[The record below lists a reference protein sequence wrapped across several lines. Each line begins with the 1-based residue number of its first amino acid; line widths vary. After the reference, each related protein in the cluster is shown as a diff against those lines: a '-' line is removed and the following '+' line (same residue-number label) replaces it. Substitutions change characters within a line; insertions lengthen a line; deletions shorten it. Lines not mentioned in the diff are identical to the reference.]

1 MKWDQRVNITFSC
14 NGPVKDD
21 GAEREDNT
29 DHKAPDIENGSADQY
44 DDAHKFHGVAKFKA
58 GLGIVGNGD
67 KGHIQHGFGVEPPG
81 LYRIF
86 SQHDTC
92 DNAEGSGK
100 HIWGVYRCQAQT
112 VDGKFKDEKLPDER
126 NITGVRKPDKPEM
139 TDELKELNEEMLAH
153 YQEGRYIVTVQEDKG
168 IPILKQKDGKVYQPI
183 FTDVQE
189 VKKFQNLNK
198 GVTLK
203 TAVVEGSKIPEILSP
218 EAFGVAVN
226 PFGVNLQLQIN
237 RKPAKTK
244 ENKNKTQE

>member
-1 MKWDQRVNITFSC
+1 MQLDELITR
-14 NGPVKDD
+14 P
-21 GAEREDNT
+21 
-29 DHKAPDIENGSADQY
+29 
-44 DDAHKFHGVAKFKA
+44 
-58 GLGIVGNGD
+58 
-67 KGHIQHGFGVEPPG
+67 
-81 LYRIF
+81 
-86 SQHDTC
+86 
-92 DNAEGSGK
+92 
-100 HIWGVYRCQAQT
+100 
-112 VDGKFKDEKLPDER
+112 KDEELPEGKIR
-126 NITGVRKPDKPEM
+126 VENPELVLTAAYFMQQMRKPDKPEM

-198 GVTLK
+198 GVALK

-244 ENKNKTQE
+244 ENENKTQE

>member
-1 MKWDQRVNITFSC
+1 VKWDQRVNITFSC

-21 GAEREDNT
+21 GAEREDNA

-112 VDGKFKDEKLPDER
+112 VDGKFKDEATKSASLVTTLKGDKKLPDER
-126 NITGVRKPDKPEM
+126 NITGVRKPDKPEPVG
-139 TDELKELNEEMLAH
+139 DQLRILH
-153 YQEGRYIVTVQEDKG
+153 QHQPGRCQEHGEQGD
-168 IPILKQKDGKVYQPI
+168 QH
-183 FTDVQE
+183 
-189 VKKFQNLNK
+189 
-198 GVTLK
+198 
-203 TAVVEGSKIPEILSP
+203 A
-218 EAFGVAVN
+218 A
-226 PFGVNLQLQIN
+226 
-237 RKPAKTK
+237 
-244 ENKNKTQE
+244 

>member
-1 MKWDQRVNITFSC
+1 MSNTNQKIETLNKLRTTEAIYVLMSSCTRMPYVVCDPETFDDEILLYYTEAEAKEEAMKLQKEGNPMQLVKVDENSRLSFFTELITR
-14 NGPVKDD
+14 P
-21 GAEREDNT
+21 
-29 DHKAPDIENGSADQY
+29 
-44 DDAHKFHGVAKFKA
+44 
-58 GLGIVGNGD
+58 
-67 KGHIQHGFGVEPPG
+67 
-81 LYRIF
+81 
-86 SQHDTC
+86 
-92 DNAEGSGK
+92 
-100 HIWGVYRCQAQT
+100 
-112 VDGKFKDEKLPDER
+112 KDEELPEGKIR
-126 NITGVRKPDKPEM
+126 VENPELVLTAAYFMQQMRKPNKPEM

-226 PFGVNLQLQIN
+226 PFGVNLQLQIK

-244 ENKNKTQE
+244 ENENKTQE